1 MPPHSH
7 PVGAWPFWATRH
19 FDQPMHV
26 IGTILLYGEEIP
38 IDCYSVRDRSWGP
51 RPAGPTPPDKKL
63 PHGTLPRPNPPIRAK
78 DPHSVGYV
86 FGTQDPREAFLAF
99 TDPWLRVDGRMSDDL
114 DTGFLLRDGVYSPL
128 VAGFRTTEL
137 APDTRFIRK
146 IHLEA
151 SDALGRDLVADGELV
166 ARHGTEGP
174 SGTGTFHWTWSGGC
188 LGWGEDQTYAPAE
201 WLNAL
206 DSAPTG

>member
-1 MPPHSH
+1 
-7 PVGAWPFWATRH
+7 
-19 FDQPMHV
+19 
-26 IGTILLYGEEIP
+26 
-38 IDCYSVRDRSWGP
+38 
-51 RPAGPTPPDKKL
+51 
-63 PHGTLPRPNPPIRAK
+63 
-78 DPHSVGYV
+78 
-86 FGTQDPREAFLAF
+86 
-99 TDPWLRVDGRMSDDL
+99 MSDDL